1 MTTHA
6 TFPNSPAETDTV
18 EFLLSEVRLLVRNLR
33 YVRMVAQNM
42 ACGRGHRRRAQA
54 IAHILERSISNF
66 ELHIITL
73 NLDSMLGIE
82 RNVDHN
88 CAKAL
93 SVALGGAL
101 GHARSLTQISA
112 GDHDLFRELVEDLF
126 ETLRDVDM
134 TARAV
139 ITDLE
144 RFRAP
149 GITVANPGNK
159 PFAPASHS
167 ARLLINIE
175 IRLLPA
181 AYRKRYAEE
190 LLSELHDLTQ
200 AKVNLL
206 SQLLYV
212 FRQLRQVWQL
222 RAALQAP
229 GQARF
234 HRLYRAACWIL
245 ASDWRTWVLLGPL
258 MAFAIVNVFLQQGW
272 GSAFFT
278 IPTVV
283 AFYAGVEWLRSR
295 WDVKVKARRRR
306 RNTTE

>member
-1 MTTHA
+1 M
-6 TFPNSPAETDTV
+6 
-18 EFLLSEVRLLVRNLR
+18 LSEARLLVRNLR
-33 YVRMVAQNM
+33 YVRMLAHNM
-42 ACGRGHRRRAQA
+42 RFGRGHRRRAQA
-54 IAHILERSISNF
+54 ITRILERSISNF
-66 ELHIITL
+66 ELHILTL
-73 NLDSMLGIE
+73 NLGSTLGIE
-82 RNVDHN
+82 SNFDRN

-93 SVALGGAL
+93 SIALGRAL
-101 GHARSLTQISA
+101 GHARSLAQIRAEDS
-112 GDHDLFRELVEDLF
+112 DLIRELGEDLF
-126 ETLRDVDM
+126 ETLWDVDM

-144 RFRAP
+144 GFRVP
-149 GITVANPGNK
+149 GTTVASPGSK
-159 PFAPASHS
+159 PFAPASQP
-167 ARLLINIE
+167 ARRLIDIE

-181 AYRKRYAEE
+181 AYRQRYAEE

-200 AKVNLL
+200 ARANSL

-212 FRQLRQVWQL
+212 FRQLRRVWQL

-234 HRLYRAACWIL
+234 HRLHRAACWIL

-278 IPTVV
+278 IPAIV
-283 AFYAGVEWLRSR
+283 AFYAGVEWLRKRWGVEVKPWRRSR
-295 WDVKVKARRRR
+295 KGSSAK
-306 RNTTE
+306 